1 MYSESDIENAVAT
14 GAITPAAAAALRRSV
29 AESRETPAV
38 DEESFRLLTG
48 FNDIFVSIAAILLLV
63 AVGWIGGNIGF
74 HVGTVFGGASTGPG
88 NVTEYEMATG
98 GLLGGVLVAA
108 AAWGLA
114 EYFTRRRR
122 MALPSILLL
131 LAFVGA
137 CGAVIFVV
145 PAMFL
150 ASKGSMTGM
159 SISLS
164 LMGLGMA
171 AAAYGH
177 WRRFYVPITIAALT
191 GGLALTVIGL
201 ILTPIATRGTCVI
214 ETWEAREACSALVL
228 NVGMWLSL
236 AAGVVIFAFA
246 MWWDMS
252 DRARITRRS
261 DVAFWLHLSAAPMIA
276 HSVFFLLGV
285 MHGEPGPGKA
295 AIVIVLYLLFGLLAL
310 AVDRRALLVSS
321 LAYVLYALSG
331 LFQQFGAISLG
342 MALTALV
349 IGSALLMLSAF
360 WHSARRL
367 IVTRLPDGLRM
378 RLPELDR
385 PAAIPRPA

>member
-14 GAITPAAAAALRRSV
+14 GAITPEAAAALRQSV
-29 AESRETPAV
+29 ADGRATPAV

-63 AVGWIGGNIGF
+63 AVGWIGGNIGSRL
-74 HVGTVFGGASTGPG
+74 VSPS
-88 NVTEYEMATG
+88 ATYGDYPQVMWGLRIG
-98 GLLGGVLVAA
+98 GLFVAA

-114 EYFTRRRR
+114 EYFTRIRR

-131 LAFVGA
+131 LAFVFAVGA
-137 CGAVIFVV
+137 FIGGWWAGPGHNGV
-145 PAMFL
+145 PIGLPLSGLAM
-150 ASKGSMTGM
+150 A
-159 SISLS
+159 I
-164 LMGLGMA
+164 
-171 AAAYGH
+171 AAYAH
-177 WRRFYVPITIAALT
+177 WRRFRVPITIAALT
-191 GGLALTVIGL
+191 GAVAMTVIGL
-201 ILTPIATRGTCVI
+201 VIVAVGSTGPCTATTFEAMDACRARIGTVGIWLT
-214 ETWEAREACSALVL
+214 LV
-228 NVGMWLSL
+228 G
-236 AAGVVIFAFA
+236 GVAVFAFA

-261 DVAFWLHLSAAPMIA
+261 DVAFWLHLCAAPMIA
-276 HSVFFLLGV
+276 HSVFWLLGV

-295 AIVIVLYLLFGLLAL
+295 AIVIALYLLFGLIAL

-321 LAYVLYALSG
+321 LVYVLYALSG
-331 LFQQFGAISLG
+331 LFERFGAVSLN

-360 WHSARRL
+360 WHTARRQ
-367 IVTRLPDGLRM
+367 VVSRLPEDWRM

-385 PAAIPRPA
+385 PAISPRPI

>member
-29 AESRETPAV
+29 AEGRETSAV

-63 AVGWIGGNIGF
+63 AVGWIGGNIGYSL
-74 HVGTVFGGASTGPG
+74 VGPSPADGDFQPVMMGVRA
-88 NVTEYEMATG
+88 G
-98 GLLGGVLVAA
+98 GLLVAA
-108 AAWGLA
+108 VSWALA

-131 LAFVGA
+131 LAFVGGV
-137 CGAVIFVV
+137 GAVAGGIWSFGPTHGGTLPIGAPIAGV
-145 PAMFL
+145 AM
-150 ASKGSMTGM
+150 A
-159 SISLS
+159 I
-164 LMGLGMA
+164 
-171 AAAYGH
+171 AAYFH
-177 WRRFYVPITIAALT
+177 WRRFHVPITIAALT
-191 GGLALTVIGL
+191 G
-201 ILTPIATRGTCVI
+201 
-214 ETWEAREACSALVL
+214 ALVL
-228 NVGMWLSL
+228 TVVGLVLTGLMSRASCGVGTADGARDCMMVVETTSVWLTL
-236 AAGVVIFAFA
+236 IAGIAVFGFA

-252 DRARITRRS
+252 DRTRITRRS
-261 DVAFWLHLSAAPMIA
+261 DVAFWLHLGAAPMIA
-276 HSVFFLLGV
+276 HSVFWLLGV
-285 MHGEPGPGKA
+285 IYGAPSVGKA
-295 AIVIVLYLLFGLLAL
+295 GIVIGLYLLFGLIAL

-321 LAYVLYALSG
+321 LVYVLYALSG
-331 LFQQFGAISLG
+331 LFEQFGAVSLN

-367 IVTRLPDGLRM
+367 IVTQLPDSLRM

-385 PAAIPRPA
+385 PAATPRPA